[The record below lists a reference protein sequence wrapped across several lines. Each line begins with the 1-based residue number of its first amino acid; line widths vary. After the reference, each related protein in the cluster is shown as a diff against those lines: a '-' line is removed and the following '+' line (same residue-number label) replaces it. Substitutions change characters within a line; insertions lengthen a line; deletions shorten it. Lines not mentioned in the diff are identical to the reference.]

1 MLRAFTGT
9 YVRLFCSPSLPSSFA
24 AINIIDS
31 IHVDLSDSGRRGGG
45 DGGGG
50 GFGDGGFADEGY
62 AAEPLPPPPTPVK
75 VRDSHS

>member
-1 MLRAFTGT
+1 MLGKADASSGSR
-9 YVRLFCSPSLPSSFA
+9 SPPASTAVA
-24 AINIIDS
+24 AINIIDA
-31 IHVDLSDSGRRGGG
+31 IDLSDCSLRRGGG